1 MFDPHVIE
9 THDFREI
16 RLQSYR
22 SPDDI
27 SARKHL
33 PKKNTVLRTSFTN
46 IFTPTPL
53 SDRPNSSADIVS

>member
-1 MFDPHVIE
+1 
-9 THDFREI
+9 
-16 RLQSYR
+16 LQSYR

-27 SARKHL
+27 SARKHF
-33 PKKNTVLRTSFTN
+33 PKKTTVLRTSFTN